1 LAGLL
6 GRLLRLLLPW
16 FLARLLTL
24 LAWRVVLT
32 ALLRL
37 AFIFLIHNFSR
48 KEMLKYHLNAHH
60 LNNDRTWR

>member
-6 GRLLRLLLPW
+6 RRLLRLLLPW
-16 FLARLLTL
+16 FLAGLLTL

-37 AFIFLIHNFSR
+37 AFVVLIHCDSP
-48 KEMLKYHLNAHH
+48 KAC
-60 LNNDRTWR
+60 